1 VSIQTLI
8 EHGPFIGGT
17 AEPLS
22 GEQREITNPGTGELV
37 GRVTDST
44 AQDADRA
51 VAAAQA
57 AFRDWARLGYAD
69 RGRIIHACAEAFEA
83 HVDELTAIL
92 VAEQGKTIREAKI
105 ELHKAADTLEHY
117 AGLARQ
123 VRGVAIHGLD
133 SGVEGRVLRRP
144 LGVVAAIV
152 PWNFPTTLL
161 CNKLGPAMLCGN
173 TVVAKPAVR
182 GLSAN

>member
-1 VSIQTLI
+1 MSIQTLI

-69 RGRIIHACAEAFEA
+69 RGRIIHA
-83 HVDELTAIL
+83 
-92 VAEQGKTIREAKI
+92 
-105 ELHKAADTLEHY
+105 
-117 AGLARQ
+117 
-123 VRGVAIHGLD
+123 
-133 SGVEGRVLRRP
+133 
-144 LGVVAAIV
+144 
-152 PWNFPTTLL
+152 
-161 CNKLGPAMLCGN
+161 
-173 TVVAKPAVR
+173 
-182 GLSAN
+182 